1 LKNHKLALFLSF
13 LYSGVGQ
20 IYKGHTLK
28 GIDFIV
34 LYTLAVLGS
43 FFAPAFK
50 LTLLARTV
58 WPLLWVIG
66 MVDAYI
72 GETMSFR
79 RRSHIKKWALLIL
92 PGVIISTLVFYIH
105 MRSTIYGMMGWW
117 QESSARQYT
126 STSTR
131 FYSIQVGAFLDEEKA
146 NRLRDEL
153 LEKEYPA
160 VVERQK
166 GTQRRWYHVYVGQ
179 FQTRGQAIAFG
190 EKLRKQEGHAY
201 SWVQRRVTEE
211 EEKKENDKPLED
223 AEDKVESVENQGS

>member
-1 LKNHKLALFLSF
+1 MKNHKLALFLSF
-13 LYSGVGQ
+13 LYCGVGQ

-43 FFAPAFK
+43 FFAPAGK

-105 MRSTIYGMMGWW
+105 MRARIYGMMGWW
-117 QESSARQYT
+117 QKSAVQQYASS
-126 STSTR
+126 STR
-131 FYSIQVGAFLDEEKA
+131 FYSIQVGAFVDEGKA
-146 NRLRDEL
+146 VELRDEL
-153 LEKEYPA
+153 LGKEYPA

-166 GTQRRWYHVYVGQ
+166 GLQRRWYHVYVGK
-179 FQTRGQAIAFG
+179 FRSRSQAIAFG

-201 SWVQRRVTEE
+201 MLVQRSATEE
-211 EEKKENDKPLED
+211 EEKEENDKPLEN
-223 AEDKVESVENQGS
+223 AEDKVESVEAQDP